1 MRQKNWKGH
10 SVQLNASPEGCP
22 IDPKILS
29 ETAVIA
35 LRRSQIDERSER
47 CFHIAGRQQTASAL
61 NEIARPNEMIAA
73 FSLQVSFSLS
83 TGNGQRRHH
92 RAWKRLVLVGQQQ
105 RIADAKQVA
114 AIARLIF

>member
-10 SVQLNASPEGCP
+10 FVQLNTRPEGCP
-22 IDPKILS
+22 VHPKVLS
-29 ETAVIA
+29 ETAVVA

-73 FSLQVSFSLS
+73 FSLPVYFPL
-83 TGNGQRRHH
+83 TPGNGQRRHH

-105 RIADAKQVA
+105 RIAGA
-114 AIARLIF
+114 